1 MLGRMLPATT
11 RTRSTAA
18 VLSGKAQH
26 NCNCHLRRQTA
37 PCKPLQAVS
46 GALESTSSQQPSGAE
61 LWDMG
66 IADCEAESCGLVPN
80 GSLVLVRLQARLA
93 YQTRL

>member
-1 MLGRMLPATT
+1 MLPATT
-11 RTRSTAA
+11 QSRSTAT
-18 VLSGKAQH
+18 VIPGKGQQACSH
-26 NCNCHLRRQTA
+26 HLRRQTA
-37 PCKPLQAVS
+37 PGRPLQAVS

-80 GSLVLVRLQARLA
+80 GSLVLVRLEAQLV
-93 YQTRL
+93 YQTL